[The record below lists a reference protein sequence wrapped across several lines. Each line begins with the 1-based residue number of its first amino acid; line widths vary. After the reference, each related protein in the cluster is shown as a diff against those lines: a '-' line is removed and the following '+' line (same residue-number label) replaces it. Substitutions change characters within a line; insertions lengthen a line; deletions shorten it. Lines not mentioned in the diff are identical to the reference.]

1 MISASQADD
10 PGSIPGSRT
19 KHFSED
25 IKLIQIIL
33 VLCID
38 LSYERKILENLDPK
52 YFQHQLDTA
61 ATNNLDK
68 VRGVDLFTKK
78 FM

>member
-1 MISASQADD
+1 
-10 PGSIPGSRT
+10 
-19 KHFSED
+19 
-25 IKLIQIIL
+25 LIQIIL